1 MYENLYSYGA
11 CQEQTEL
18 KFCTDCG
25 SIMIND
31 RERLV
36 CPRCGKRLNIPI
48 VVEKKKNDETDK
60 IVSLIV
66 EKVEGLKVNRLCPS
80 CGHSEAYRMLSASS
94 GEHAGVKQERSIEI
108 YRCSKC
114 AHVWTEN

>member
-1 MYENLYSYGA
+1 M
-11 CQEQTEL
+11 

-25 SIMIND
+25 SIMINE
-31 RERLV
+31 REGLV
-36 CPRCGKRLNIPI
+36 CPRCGKRLSTPKML
-48 VVEKKKNDETDK
+48 EKKKNDENDK

-66 EKVEGLKVNRLCPS
+66 ETAEGLEVNRLCPN
-80 CGHSEAYRMLSASS
+80 CGHNEAYRMLSASS

-114 AHVWTEN
+114 AHVWTED